1 MNVTDNLDT
10 QMDAKAP
17 DIGELVNRLQA
28 LFDGHG
34 LPPMLFQSFAMAFDE
49 VISNIAAY
57 GAARDPIRVHVSI
70 TADEVYAEVI
80 DDGVAFDPLQ
90 LPDPD
95 VTSGVDDRAIGGLG
109 VYLVRKMMDVVVYE
123 RRECFNCLS
132 FRKRIVAMRGEQKN
146 DAPRA

>member
-1 MNVTDNLDT
+1 MNATDSLDT
-10 QMDAKAP
+10 QLDAQAP

-28 LFDGHG
+28 LFDAHG
-34 LPPMLFQSFAMAFDE
+34 LPSKLFQSFAMAFDE

-57 GAARDPIRVHVSI
+57 GSAHDPIRINVTI
-70 TADEVYAEVI
+70 TASDVRAEVI

-109 VYLVRKMMDVVVYE
+109 VFLVRKMMDDVTYE
-123 RRECFNCLS
+123 RRERFNCLM
-132 FRKRIVAMRGEQKN
+132 FRKRIA
-146 DAPRA
+146 AT